1 MDRVLGTFGRLLL
14 WLAALSTAL
23 IQPMAPAL
31 AQGRLQLIRDAEIES
46 IIRAYATPL
55 WQVAG
60 LDPSAITV
68 YLVNDKSIN
77 AFVAGGQNLF
87 VNTGLLMAADDP
99 MEVIGVIAHET
110 GHITGGHISQRGGAI
125 DEARGLLIASYILG
139 ILGAIASGRGEV
151 AQAVISGGSDLALKG
166 LLSFTRQQEQSA
178 DQAAITFLNGAGL
191 SPKGLL
197 NFMEKLRGQ
206 EVLLAANQ
214 DPYLSTHPLTSD
226 RIEFLERE
234 TAASPNVDKPTPA
247 QFKAMNDRMR
257 AKLIGFLQSRSQVD
271 RAYPPEDQGLPARYA
286 HAILEYREGQIA
298 KALDLIDALLKDYP
312 SDPYFLEMKGQ
323 MLFEYG
329 RIAEALP
336 VYQKAVDVLPGASQI
351 RIMLARS
358 QIELNSRDLDG
369 QAIKNLELVLVDEPR
384 NSFAWRLIATAY
396 GRSGKDG
403 MAALALAESSLWR
416 GEYEDALSHS
426 KRAMDLLPRNSP
438 AWLQAEDVSREAE
451 RLQQKKKN
459 Q

>member
-1 MDRVLGTFGRLLL
+1 M
-14 WLAALSTAL
+14 WLAAVGMAL
-23 IQPMAPAL
+23 IQPLAPAL
-31 AQGRLQLIRDAEIES
+31 AQGRPLQFIRDAEIES
-46 IIRAYATPL
+46 IIRLYATPL
-55 WQVAG
+55 FQVAG
-60 LDPSAITV
+60 LDPNAIDV

-87 VNTGLLMAADDP
+87 INTGLLMAAEDP
-99 MEVIGVIAHET
+99 LEVIGVIAHET
-110 GHITGGHISQRGGAI
+110 GHIVGGHISQRGGVIGDAT
-125 DEARGLLIASYILG
+125 ALVIASYILG

-178 DQAAITFLNGAGL
+178 DQAALRFLNGAGL
-191 SPKGLL
+191 SPRGLL
-197 NFMEKLRGQ
+197 TFMEKLRGQ

-214 DPYLSTHPLTSD
+214 DPYLSTHPLTTD
-226 RIEFLERE
+226 RIDFLARE
-234 TAASPNVDKPTPA
+234 TAASPNADKPAPA
-247 QFKAMNDRMR
+247 VFKELHARMR
-257 AKLIGFLQSRSQVD
+257 AKLIGFLDSRAAVN
-271 RAYPPEDQGLPARYA
+271 RVYPPDDQSLPARYA

-298 KALDLIDALLKDYP
+298 KALTLIDALLTDNP
-312 SDPYFLEMKGQ
+312 NDPYFLEMKGQ

-336 VYQKAVDVLPGASQI
+336 VYDKAVSILPDASQI

-369 QAIKNLELVLVDEPR
+369 KAIRNLELVLVAEPR

-396 GRSGKDG
+396 GRSGNDG
-403 MAALALAESSLWR
+403 MAALALAEAALWR
-416 GEYEDALSHS
+416 GEYEDSQSHAE
-426 KRAMDLLPRNSP
+426 RAMKLLPRNSP

-451 RLQQKKKN
+451 RLEEKKN
-459 Q
+459 N